1 VREALFIKKNRDKW
15 TKIQQS
21 PAKDAD
27 QLAND
32 FTELVNDLAY
42 AKTFYPTS
50 KVTKFLNG
58 QASKIYLSIY
68 QNRKEESNR
77 LATFW
82 KYDLP
87 LTVRKHHG
95 TILLL
100 FIFFS
105 LFFIIGFFSSW
116 NNPTYMR
123 EMIGEDYVNM
133 TEENIANGNPFGI
146 YQTGTPFIV
155 WIGIFINNTV
165 VALTYY
171 AKGILFGIPTILSLL
186 RFGVEVGAFDY
197 MFASRGLAEM
207 FVLTVFIHGTL
218 EITSIIFASAA
229 GVILGKSFLFPGT
242 IGRWASFKQGAK
254 DGLKIIVGIIP
265 VLMIAAFFESFVTR
279 HYRMH
284 WGFSLSILFASFLF
298 IVWYFIIYPIQLQKR
313 FQVQT
318 NVVAQA

>member
-1 VREALFIKKNRDKW
+1 MREALFIKKNKDKW
-15 TKIQQS
+15 SKIQQS
-21 PAKDAD
+21 PADNAD
-27 QLAND
+27 ELAND

-50 KVTKFLNG
+50 KVTRFLNA

-68 QNRKEESNR
+68 ENRKEESNR

-87 LTVRKHHG
+87 LTVRKYHV

-100 FIFFS
+100 FIFF
-105 LFFIIGFFSSW
+105 LAFYFIGFFSSW
-116 NNPTYMR
+116 TDPTYMR
-123 EMIGEDYVNM
+123 DMVGEGYVDM
-133 TEENIANGNPFGI
+133 TEENIANGNPFGV
-146 YQTGTPFIV
+146 YQTGTPLIV
-155 WIGIFINNTV
+155 WFGIFINNSL

-171 AKGILFGIPTILSLL
+171 AKGILFGIPTVVSLL

-197 MFASRGLAEM
+197 MFASKGLGGM

-218 EITSIIFASAA
+218 EITCIIFASAS

-242 IGRWASFKQGAK
+242 MTRWASLRQGAK
-254 DGLKIIVGIIP
+254 DGLKILVGIIP
-265 VLMIAAFFESFVTR
+265 ILMVAAFFESFITR

-284 WGFSLSILFASFLF
+284 WAFSLFILCASLIF
-298 IVWYFIIYPIQLQKR
+298 IVWYFVIYPIRLQRKLS
-313 FQVQT
+313 VQIT
-318 NVVAQA
+318 EEA

>member
-1 VREALFIKKNRDKW
+1 MREALFIKKNKDKW
-15 TKIQQS
+15 SKIQQS
-21 PAKDAD
+21 PADNAD
-27 QLAND
+27 ELAND

-42 AKTFYPTS
+42 AKTFYPES
-50 KVTKFLNG
+50 KVTKFLNA

-68 QNRKEESNR
+68 ENRKEESNR

-87 LTVRKHHG
+87 LTVRKHHV

-105 LFFIIGFFSSW
+105 LFYIIGFFSSW
-116 NNPTYMR
+116 TDPAYVR
-123 EMIGEDYVNM
+123 DIVGDGYVNM
-133 TEENIANGNPFGI
+133 TEENIANGNPFGV

-155 WIGIFINNTV
+155 WMGIFINNTV

-171 AKGILFGIPTILSLL
+171 AKGILFGIPTIISLL
-186 RFGVEVGAFDY
+186 QFGVELGAFDY

-218 EITSIIFASAA
+218 EITCIIFASAS

-242 IGRWASFKQGAK
+242 ISRWASLRQGAK
-254 DGLKIIVGIIP
+254 DGLKILVGIIP
-265 VLMIAAFFESFVTR
+265 ILIVAAFFEGFVTR

-284 WGFSLSILFASFLF
+284 WIFSLSILFASFIF
-298 IVWYFIIYPIQLQKR
+298 IVWYFIIYPIRLQRKLSI
-313 FQVQT
+313 QI
-318 NVVAQA
+318 AEEA

>member
-1 VREALFIKKNRDKW
+1 MREALFIKKNKDKW

-21 PAKDAD
+21 PATDAD
-27 QLAND
+27 ELAND

-50 KVTKFLNG
+50 KVTRFLNG

-77 LATFW
+77 LAKFW

-87 LTVRKHHG
+87 LTVRKYHA

-105 LFFIIGFFSSW
+105 LFYIIGFFSSW
-116 NNPTYMR
+116 NDPSYMR
-123 EMIGEDYVNM
+123 DIVGEDYVAM
-133 TEENIANGNPFGI
+133 TEENIANGNPFGV

-155 WIGIFINNTV
+155 WMGIFINNTI

-171 AKGILFGIPTILSLL
+171 AKGILLGIPSIVSLL
-186 RFGVEVGAFDY
+186 GFGVEVGAFDY
-197 MFASRGLAEM
+197 MFASKGLGEM

-218 EITSIIFASAA
+218 EITAFIFAAA
-229 GVILGKSFLFPGT
+229 SGVILGKSFLFPGT
-242 IGRWASFKQGAK
+242 IDRWTSFKQGAK
-254 DGLKIIVGIIP
+254 DGLKILIGIIP
-265 VLMIAAFFESFVTR
+265 ILMIAAFFEGLVTR

-284 WGFSLSILFASFLF
+284 WGFSLSILLSSFIF
-298 IVWYFIIYPIQLQKR
+298 IVWYFIIYPIRLQKKLSI
-313 FQVQT
+313 QINEEV
-318 NVVAQA
+318 

>member
-1 VREALFIKKNRDKW
+1 MREALFIKKNKDKW

-21 PAKDAD
+21 AAADAD
-27 QLAND
+27 ELAND

-50 KVTKFLNG
+50 KVTTFLNA

-77 LATFW
+77 LANFW

-87 LTVRKHHG
+87 LTVRKHHV

-100 FIFFS
+100 FILFS
-105 LFFIIGFFSSW
+105 LFYIIGFFSSW
-116 NNPTYMR
+116 NDPSYMR
-123 EMIGEDYVNM
+123 DIVGEDYVAM
-133 TEENIANGNPFGI
+133 TEENIANGNPFGV
-146 YQTGTPFIV
+146 YQTGTPLVV

-165 VALTYY
+165 VSLTYY
-171 AKGILFGIPTILSLL
+171 AKGIFFGIPTILSLVG
-186 RFGVEVGAFDY
+186 FGVEVGAFDY
-197 MFASRGLAEM
+197 MFASKGLGEM

-218 EITSIIFASAA
+218 EITAIILAAAS

-242 IGRWASFKQGAK
+242 IGRWESFKQGAK
-254 DGLKIIVGIIP
+254 DGLKVLIGIIP
-265 VLMIAAFFESFVTR
+265 ILLIAAFFEGLVTR

-284 WGFSLSILFASFLF
+284 WVFSGTILLSSFIF
-298 IVWYFIIYPIQLQKR
+298 IVWYFAIYPIRLQKR
-313 FQVQT
+313 LSIKIT
-318 NVVAQA
+318 EEA

>member
-1 VREALFIKKNRDKW
+1 MREALFIKKNKDKW
-15 TKIQQS
+15 SKIQQS
-21 PAKDAD
+21 PATDAD
-27 QLAND
+27 ELAND

-50 KVTKFLNG
+50 KVTRFLNG

-87 LTVRKHHG
+87 LTVRKYHT

-105 LFFIIGFFSSW
+105 LFYIIGFFSSW
-116 NNPTYMR
+116 NNPAYMR
-123 EMIGEDYVNM
+123 QIIGEGYVNM
-133 TEENIANGNPFGI
+133 TEENIANGNPFGV
-146 YQTGTPFIV
+146 YQTGTPLIV

-171 AKGILFGIPTILSLL
+171 AKGLLFGIPTIISLL

-197 MFASRGLAEM
+197 MFASKGLGEM

-218 EITSIIFASAA
+218 EITCIIFASAA

-242 IGRWASFKQGAK
+242 IARWASFKRGAK
-254 DGLKIIVGIIP
+254 DGLKILVGIVPI
-265 VLMIAAFFESFVTR
+265 LMIAAFFEGFVTR

-284 WGFSLSILFASFLF
+284 WGFSISILLASFLF
-298 IVWYFIIYPIQLQKR
+298 IIWYFVIYPIQLQKK
-313 FQVQT
+313 FFVQT
-318 NVVAQA
+318 NVEA

>member
-1 VREALFIKKNRDKW
+1 MREALFIKKNKDKW
-15 TKIQQS
+15 SKIQQS
-21 PAKDAD
+21 PADNAD
-27 QLAND
+27 DLAND

-42 AKTFYPTS
+42 AKTFYPES
-50 KVTKFLNG
+50 KVTKFLNA

-68 QNRKEESNR
+68 ENRKEESNR

-87 LTVRKHHG
+87 LTVRKHHV

-105 LFFIIGFFSSW
+105 LFYIIGFFSSW
-116 NNPTYMR
+116 TDPAYVR
-123 EMIGEDYVNM
+123 DIVGDGYVNM
-133 TEENIANGNPFGI
+133 TEENIANGNPFGV

-155 WIGIFINNTV
+155 WVGIFINNTV

-171 AKGILFGIPTILSLL
+171 AKGILLGIPTIMSLL
-186 RFGVEVGAFDY
+186 QFSVELGAFDY
-197 MFASRGLAEM
+197 MFASRGLGEM

-218 EITSIIFASAA
+218 EITCIIFASAS

-242 IGRWASFKQGAK
+242 ISRWASLRQGAK
-254 DGLKIIVGIIP
+254 DGLKILVGIIP
-265 VLMIAAFFESFVTR
+265 ILMVAAFFEGFVTR

-284 WGFSLSILFASFLF
+284 WIFSLSILFASFIF
-298 IVWYFIIYPIQLQKR
+298 IVWYFIIYPIRLQKKLSI
-313 FQVQT
+313 QI
-318 NVVAQA
+318 AEEA